1 MPRESRYERVLQRKG
16 VRLAEADLGLRGMV
30 KTTSSAALAA
40 VLACAAAV
48 RAQPVDMRV
57 DLGSRPALLVADLVE
72 GELKSRLQACLGE
85 PPRRTAFS
93 IGHRGA
99 GLVFPEHTLEAYEAA
114 YRMGAGTLEC
124 DVTFTKDLALVCRHA
139 QNDLAS
145 TTDILLTPL
154 ARTCIEPFQPA
165 QLAENGAVRRAA
177 RAECRT
183 SELTLDEFKTLRGKI
198 DELDAAAQTV
208 EEFVAPRR
216 AARADLGEGVQYGT
230 LLTHAESIALFKR
243 LGVRMTP
250 ELKEASVRLPF
261 EGVTRDELA
270 QKLIDEY
277 RAAEVPPSDVFP
289 QSFHRR
295 DVEYW
300 IQHEPEYGERAVLVA
315 NAVFPP
321 RSRRL
326 RSYKSAGINIWAPA
340 MPALLD
346 LDEGGRIV
354 PSRAA
359 RAARAAG
366 LELVTWTLERSG
378 NLAAPNN
385 GFYYRTIDASVTRES
400 DVMRVM
406 DVLAR
411 DVGVRGIFSDWP
423 ATVSFYAGCMGL
435 P

>member
-1 MPRESRYERVLQRKG
+1 M
-16 VRLAEADLGLRGMV
+16 LR
-30 KTTSSAALAA
+30 TTSSAALAA
-40 VLACAAAV
+40 ALACVTAV
-48 RAQPVDMRV
+48 RAQPVDTRV
-57 DLGSRPALLVADLVE
+57 ELGSRPALLVADLAE
-72 GELKSRLQACLGE
+72 GELKSRLEACLGE

-99 GLVFPEHTLEAYEAA
+99 GLVFPEHTREAYEAA

-124 DVTFTKDLALVCRHA
+124 DVTFTKDLELVCRHA
-139 QNDLAS
+139 QNDLAT

-154 ARTCIEPFQPA
+154 ARTCIEPFEPA
-165 QLAENGAVRRAA
+165 RLDANGALRRAA

-183 SELTLDEFKTLRGKI
+183 SELTLAEFKTLRGKI
-198 DELDAAAQTV
+198 DAFDPAARTV

-216 AARADLGEGVQYGT
+216 AARPDLGEPLERGT

-261 EGVTRDELA
+261 GGVTREDLA

-277 RAAEVPPSDVFP
+277 RAAQVPPSDVFP

-300 IQHEPEYGERAVLVA
+300 IRHEPEYGERAMLVA
-315 NAVFPP
+315 NARFPP

-326 RSYKSAGINIWAPA
+326 RGYKTAGINIWAPA
-340 MPALLD
+340 MAALLD
-346 LDEGGRIV
+346 LDAEGRIV

-378 NLAAPNN
+378 DLAAPNN
-385 GFYYRTIDASVTRES
+385 GFYYRTIDEAVTREG
-400 DVMRVM
+400 DVMRVI

>member
-1 MPRESRYERVLQRKG
+1 M
-16 VRLAEADLGLRGMV
+16 
-30 KTTSSAALAA
+30 
-40 VLACAAAV
+40 
-48 RAQPVDMRV
+48 
-57 DLGSRPALLVADLVE
+57 
-72 GELKSRLQACLGE
+72 
-85 PPRRTAFS
+85 
-93 IGHRGA
+93 
-99 GLVFPEHTLEAYEAA
+99 
-114 YRMGAGTLEC
+114 
-124 DVTFTKDLALVCRHA
+124 
-139 QNDLAS
+139 
-145 TTDILLTPL
+145 
-154 ARTCIEPFQPA
+154 
-165 QLAENGAVRRAA
+165 
-177 RAECRT
+177 
-183 SELTLDEFKTLRGKI
+183 RGKI
-198 DELDAAAQTV
+198 DAFDPAARTV

-216 AARADLGEGVQYGT
+216 AARPDLGDALERGT

-261 EGVTRDELA
+261 GGVTREDLA

-277 RAAEVPPSDVFP
+277 RAAQVPPSDVFP

-300 IQHEPEYGERAVLVA
+300 IRHEPEYGERAMLVA
-315 NAVFPP
+315 NARFPP

-326 RSYKSAGINIWAPA
+326 RGYKTAGINIWAPA
-340 MPALLD
+340 MAALLD
-346 LDEGGRIV
+346 LDAEGRIV

-359 RAARAAG
+359 REARAAG

-385 GFYYRTIDASVTRES
+385 GFYYRTIDASVTREG

-411 DVGVRGIFSDWP
+411 DVGVRAIFSDWP
-423 ATVSFYAGCMGL
+423 ATASFYAGCMGM